1 MDEKLPP
8 RPEPATEPPEPP
20 PGGPNRIEGVGGDG
34 AYSTEPRDLDPRH
47 NPATGRE
54 LPAETLSGEDTDTE
68 ATKGHPEV
76 PPEQESPA

>member
-34 AYSTEPRDLDPRH
+34 AFSTESRDLDLDLDLGLDDQR
-47 NPATGRE
+47 RS
-54 LPAETLSGEDTDTE
+54 ETAPDE
-68 ATKGHPEV
+68 
-76 PPEQESPA
+76 ESPA